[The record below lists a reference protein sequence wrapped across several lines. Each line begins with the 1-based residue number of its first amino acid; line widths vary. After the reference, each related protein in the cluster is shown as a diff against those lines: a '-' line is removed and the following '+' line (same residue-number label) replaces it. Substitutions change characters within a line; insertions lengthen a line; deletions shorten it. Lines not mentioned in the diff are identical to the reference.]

1 MSALDLAQYVQSRT
15 KALGLSVKEAANYSG
30 ISRQT
35 WHKLM
40 VADIREAKLS
50 TLMAVAT
57 TLKTTTPD
65 LLAIYF
71 QSPHRACGT
80 IWSETPPPFI

>member
-1 MSALDLAQYVQSRT
+1 
-15 KALGLSVKEAANYSG
+15 
-30 ISRQT
+30 
-35 WHKLM
+35 
-40 VADIREAKLS
+40 
-50 TLMAVAT
+50 MAVAT

-80 IWSETPPPFI
+80 VWSETPPPFI